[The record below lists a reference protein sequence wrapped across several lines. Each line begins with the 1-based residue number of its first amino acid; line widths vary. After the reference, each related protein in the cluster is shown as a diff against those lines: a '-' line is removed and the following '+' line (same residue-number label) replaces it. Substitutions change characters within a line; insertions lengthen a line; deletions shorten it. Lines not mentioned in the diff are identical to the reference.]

1 MIIETN
7 TKILDIPGINL
18 NQLIFLSVVLNK
30 NQKNN
35 QDVHKVISLI
45 SDDEIQQLIDKDL
58 ITSIEKGNS
67 ITYTETDKLI
77 KVITPD
83 RDYFD
88 LFYDMYPIYVLRPD
102 GIKKIGRAHV

>member
-1 MIIETN
+1 MIIEIN

-18 NQLIFLSVVLNK
+18 NQLVFLSVVLNK

-58 ITSIEKGNS
+58 LTSIE
-67 ITYTETDKLI
+67 
-77 KVITPD
+77 
-83 RDYFD
+83 
-88 LFYDMYPIYVLRPD
+88 
-102 GIKKIGRAHV
+102 

>member
-18 NQLIFLSVVLNK
+18 NQLIFLSIVLNK

-77 KVITPD
+77 KIITPD

-88 LFYDMYPIYVLRPD
+88 LFYDM
-102 GIKKIGRAHV
+102 

>member
-67 ITYTETDKLI
+67 VTYTETEKLT
-77 KVITPD
+77 KVITLEK
-83 RDYFD
+83 DYFD
-88 LFYDMYPIYVLRPD
+88 LFYDNFLLLVSIFQ
-102 GIKKIGRAHV
+102 